1 MVEDVLAKA
10 IAQRKKLAEE
20 MNKLD
25 AFISTY
31 RRLQSGE
38 TQFTG
43 FAPTVTITTGR
54 RKSIETGSI
63 DILREADETLP
74 TKEIL
79 QRLSD
84 RDIHVGG
91 KDLIN
96 NLASILSRSKG
107 IENISGRGW
116 KLKSEA
122 PNDAET
128 GDASPVVAGEAS
140 NSEGLAG

>member
-10 IAQRKKLAEE
+10 IAQRKDLADEIK
-20 MNKLD
+20 KLD
-25 AFISTY
+25 AFISIY

-38 TQFTG
+38 AQFTG
-43 FAPTVTITTGR
+43 FAPTVTITAGP
-54 RKSIETGSI
+54 RKSIETGAT
-63 DILREADETLP
+63 DILREAQETLP

-96 NLASILSRSKG
+96 NLASILSRSKA
-107 IENISGRGW
+107 IENVKGEGW
-116 KLKSEA
+116 KLVEPAVFGVEVSTTENA
-122 PNDAET
+122 PPAT
-128 GDASPVVAGEAS
+128 AGEAP
-140 NSEGLAG
+140 